1 MPLSHIEHFLLQ
13 TTDMEATRKWYVE
26 VLGMRVGPNPDFK
39 FPVFWLYLGDKDV
52 VHVTEGGKG
61 ASENR
66 KQYVGQQS
74 EAASGTGVVDHIAFR
89 ATGLRDMIAHLKS
102 LKVDFRQRQVDDQGL
117 YQLFMFDPNGVKI
130 ELNYARAEAEGLRAE
145 LMASELRSA

>member
-13 TTDMEATRKWYVE
+13 TTDMEKTRKWYVE

-61 ASENR
+61 VSENR
-66 KQYVGQQS
+66 KKYVGQQS
-74 EAASGTGVVDHIAFR
+74 DAASGTGVVDHIAFR
-89 ATGLRDMIAHLKS
+89 ATGLREMIAHLKS
-102 LKVDFRQRQVDDQGL
+102 LKVDFKQRQVDDQGL
-117 YQLFMFDPNGVKI
+117 YQLFMLDPNGVKI
-130 ELNYARAEAEGLRAE
+130 ELNYAKAEAEGLRAE
-145 LMASELRSA
+145 LMASELSAP

>member
-13 TTDMEATRKWYVE
+13 TADMEATRKWYVE

-61 ASENR
+61 VSENR
-66 KQYVGQQS
+66 KKYVGQQS
-74 EAASGTGVVDHIAFR
+74 DAVSGTGVVDHIAFR
-89 ATGLRDMIAHLKS
+89 ATGLRDMLAHLKAQG
-102 LKVDFRQRQVDDQGL
+102 VDFKQRRVDDQGL
-117 YQLFMFDPNGVKI
+117 YQLFMFDPNGVKV
-130 ELNYARAEAEGLRAE
+130 ELNYASDEAVGLRAE
-145 LMASELRSA
+145 LMASEMP